1 MANEDTTIPEV
12 HTNEESKISA
22 DDGEEEESQVMSTM
36 STTTILLNDAV
47 CAYRSTGDI
56 ANEAKS
62 GGDGAR
68 GK

>member
-36 STTTILLNDAV
+36 STLQFF
-47 CAYRSTGDI
+47 
-56 ANEAKS
+56 
-62 GGDGAR
+62 
-68 GK
+68 